1 MASKTSIA
9 GLEHTQGRLVVDQ
22 IKCIIRCKVS
32 IIDFKR
38 NAYEY
43 ESTLSLFYSPSGSSP
58 SAVKSN
64 WRFET
69 TFPRYLHCNLNVLA
83 FAIFLISQTFITL
96 IKKGGGG

>member
-1 MASKTSIA
+1 MASETSIA

-43 ESTLSLFYSPSGSSP
+43 ESTLSLLHSPSGSSP

-69 TFPRYLHCNLNVLA
+69 TFSMDPQCSLNSR
-83 FAIFLISQTFITL
+83 FMP
-96 IKKGGGG
+96 